1 MGKVEAV
8 FGGPLARGSPGYG
21 ALKRGG
27 GEGGGMKI
35 SRGGVEWACLWYIPM
50 FRFPG
55 VVRLQLHVLVPWS
68 CKVATLGVMLSA
80 MVVVLAGELSLAMAS
95 SVWGFARVRFSRIK

>member
-1 MGKVEAV
+1 
-8 FGGPLARGSPGYG
+8 
-21 ALKRGG
+21 
-27 GEGGGMKI
+27 
-35 SRGGVEWACLWYIPM
+35 M

-55 VVRLQLHVLVPWS
+55 VKRGDGVFSSCFGTCCLYFEGGVGGVVG
-68 CKVATLGVMLSA
+68 CKVATLGMMLLE